1 MKNLE
6 PEALVDTVD
15 DLPLSE
21 MAYQAMLNMLLGGEL
36 APNELVTERQIAAR
50 LGISRTPLREA
61 TRRLEGERFL
71 ERQKSGALVVRPL
84 PVEEFMQILA
94 VRRVL
99 EGEAARL
106 AAGHVPNAELDQIR
120 ARIREVQA
128 LPENQTVPPE
138 YGNSDRDLHL
148 MIARASGNPVLLQMI
163 EDLRKRTSMVRFG
176 RLPSQRSQVCNEH
189 LAILDAL
196 EKGDANKASE
206 VMQDHINQVRAVV
219 LKHLGGGR

>member
-1 MKNLE
+1 MKNIE
-6 PEALVDTVD
+6 PNALADKAE

-21 MAYQAMLNMLLGGEL
+21 MAYQAVLNMLLGGEL
-36 APNELVTERQIAAR
+36 ALNELVTERQIAAR

-99 EGEAARL
+99 EGEAVRL
-106 AAGHVPNAELDQIR
+106 AAGHVPKAELEQIR

-128 LPENQTVPPE
+128 LPEDQTVPPE
-138 YGNSDRDLHL
+138 YVDSDRDLHL

-189 LAILDAL
+189 LAILEAL
-196 EKGDANKASE
+196 EQGDGEKARD

-219 LKHLGGGR
+219 LRRLGGGQ